1 MDCDKK
7 FHHFQ
12 ELDYTFIGVNK
23 DEVDNLSL
31 GLEPIEL
38 KQEPPVSKGDEI
50 FIFQHPSGRP
60 KEFSHEEVISV
71 ERPFVYYRADT
82 EGGSS
87 GSPVL
92 RDLEL
97 LAIHH
102 KGREGEYNKGTL
114 CSEIIQH
121 MDNGACKC
129 NDGFD
134 SQD

>member
-71 ERPFVYYRADT
+71 ERPFT
-82 EGGSS
+82 TG
-87 GSPVL
+87 PTQ
-92 RDLEL
+92 
-97 LAIHH
+97 
-102 KGREGEYNKGTL
+102 REGRLGHL
-114 CSEIIQH
+114 CSGIWSYLPFITREERESTIRGPCAVRLSSTWIMAH
-121 MDNGACKC
+121 VSATMAFTPKIN
-129 NDGFD
+129 
-134 SQD
+134 